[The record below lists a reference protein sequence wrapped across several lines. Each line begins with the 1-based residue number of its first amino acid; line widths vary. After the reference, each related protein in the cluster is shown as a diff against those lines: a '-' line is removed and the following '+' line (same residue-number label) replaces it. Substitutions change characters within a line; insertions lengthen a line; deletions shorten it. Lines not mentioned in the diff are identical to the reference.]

1 MTPASSTTSSRAHWK
16 RRLFQLVRWSVTLG
30 VGAWL
35 LQKIDLAALGNALV
49 RTQLAWT
56 AAAVIAIALGHLLYS
71 EAAGLLLRTTGA
83 DIPRS
88 RLIANHFLGL
98 FFSLFLPSG
107 VGGDVVRVIDLGKS
121 SADVSLPAAGSMIL
135 IQRILALIAALE
147 LIVIS
152 MPFGA
157 PPVAMSAA
165 WICGGILAAFL
176 LGGFALAI
184 GPRNPSTE
192 PIPGT
197 QKPLT
202 RALGY
207 TRNLLQ
213 SPGGRRSLILASA
226 LVLLSQSLLVMGP
239 YFVGRSLG
247 LAITPLHF
255 FYIAPLAAIAVTAPV
270 SINGIGIREAIY
282 IHYLGLVGVSNADA
296 AAVGIELFL
305 LNTLF
310 AALGGL
316 AWLFPAESPT
326 ADPVSLTT
334 GPAVFPTAP
343 DQLVGAK

>member
-1 MTPASSTTSSRAHWK
+1 MTPASTTASSRALWK
-16 RRLFQLVRWSVTLG
+16 RRLFHLVRWGVTLG
-30 VGAWL
+30 VGGWL

-56 AAAVIAIALGHLLYS
+56 AAAVVAIALGHLLYS

-83 DIPRS
+83 NVPRP

-121 SADVSLPAAGSMIL
+121 SADVSIPAAGSMIL
-135 IQRILALIAALE
+135 IQRVLALIGALE
-147 LIVIS
+147 LIVIA
-152 MPFGA
+152 MPLGA

-165 WICGGILAAFL
+165 WICGGVLAAFFL
-176 LGGFALAI
+176 IALAI
-184 GPRNPSTE
+184 AIAPRNRSAD

-197 QKPLT
+197 QKPLA
-202 RALGY
+202 RAVGY

-213 SPGGRRSLILASA
+213 SPGGRRSVLLASVI
-226 LVLLSQSLLVMGP
+226 VLLSQSLLVIGP
-239 YFVGRSLG
+239 YFVARSLG
-247 LAITPLHF
+247 LTIAPLHF

-316 AWLFPAESPT
+316 AWLFPAAGPT
-326 ADPVSLTT
+326 ADAVSRPT
-334 GPAVFPTAP
+334 GPAIAP
-343 DQLVGAK
+343 SMSDELVGAK

>member
-1 MTPASSTTSSRAHWK
+1 MTPASSTASSRALWK
-16 RRLFQLVRWSVTLG
+16 RRLFQLVRWGVTLG
-30 VGAWL
+30 VGGWL
-35 LQKIDLAALGNALV
+35 LQKIDLASLGNALA
-49 RTQLAWT
+49 RTQLLWT
-56 AAAVIAIALGHLLYS
+56 AAAVAAIALGHLLYS

-83 DIPRS
+83 NVPRP

-121 SADVSLPAAGSMIL
+121 SADVSIPAAGSMIL

-147 LIVIS
+147 LIVIA
-152 MPFGA
+152 MPLAA

-176 LGGFALAI
+176 LGAFALAI
-184 GPRNPSTE
+184 GPRNRSGE

-197 QKPLT
+197 QKPLG

-213 SPGGRRSLILASA
+213 SPDGRRSLLLASV
-226 LVLLSQSLLVMGP
+226 LVLLSQSLLVIGP

-247 LAITPLHF
+247 LATAPLHY

-316 AWLFPAESPT
+316 AWLFPAAGPT
-326 ADPVSLTT
+326 ADAVSPTT
-334 GPAVFPTAP
+334 GPAVAP
-343 DQLVGAK
+343 VVSDELVGVK